1 MPKHKPRLDG
11 ALAVPVDSAIRDLR
25 NLHTSGGDRV
35 EGSLSQR
42 LTEATPSVALP
53 APGSL
58 HRGRTVNVATQ
69 EDTERSE
76 IGRTVKKTSIALLSV
91 PLVASILL
99 TACAGATKPNTSTST
114 ITVSSPT
121 STTLTSA
128 TPTPS
133 PAVNPNIPAAAR
145 AHTIAGAEAFVRYYI
160 DQWNVAW
167 AAPRAGILS
176 PLCQASSKAC
186 AANEQTATRLARE
199 GHRYD
204 GNPVTI
210 KFIGVLD
217 ATKHDQY
224 QVLANLVQ
232 EHRNEI
238 DKSGK
243 IYLTDRREDFRVNVE
258 LMYTAHAWSVAT
270 MKTVK

>member
-1 MPKHKPRLDG
+1 M
-11 ALAVPVDSAIRDLR
+11 
-25 NLHTSGGDRV
+25 
-35 EGSLSQR
+35 
-42 LTEATPSVALP
+42 
-53 APGSL
+53 
-58 HRGRTVNVATQ
+58 NVATQ
-69 EDTERSE
+69 EDTKRTE
-76 IGRTVKKTSIALLSV
+76 IGRTMKKTSIALLSV

-99 TACAGATKPNTSTST
+99 TACAGATKPNTST
-114 ITVSSPT
+114 ITVSSPA
-121 STTLTSA
+121 STTSTSA
-128 TPTPS
+128 TPTVS
-133 PAVNPNIPAAAR
+133 PAVDPKIPAAAR

-186 AANEQTATRLARE
+186 AANEQTATRLAKE

-243 IYLTDRREDFRVNVE
+243 IYLTDKREDFRVNVE
-258 LMYTAHAWSVAT
+258 LIYRAHAWSVAT
-270 MKTVK
+270 MKTMK